1 MSFKTVLV
9 KNSSPLCRKNAKNR
23 AVFPNSTLSPSPKFA
38 ARPSDLPPP
47 PLSFPDQIQYGVS
60 LSLSLSL
67 RKQRRTGPFFSSQV
81 SEINFPFLGWTENGK
96 ARRGKIN
103 PTSLS
108 LSTSE
113 ERKRCPLPRFPPSEN
128 PHGPYSVF
136 VWYSSVCGNLLII
149 FRSSLRPRGGQRE
162 GVIVDTTRGIHVGA
176 SVRCHDVYVGRA
188 CNSNNCPESIGGGGE
203 CSGRVFN
210 DVLTCQCLPTFIRT

>member
-81 SEINFPFLGWTENGK
+81 SEINFLFLGWTENGK

-108 LSTSE
+108 LSLHIRRE
-113 ERKRCPLPRFPPSEN
+113 EKMPPSSI
-128 PHGPYSVF
+128 PPPLGKSTRTLQCFCVVQQR
-136 VWYSSVCGNLLII
+136 VWEPFNYFPLFPSPTG
-149 FRSSLRPRGGQRE
+149 R
-162 GVIVDTTRGIHVGA
+162 TT
-176 SVRCHDVYVGRA
+176 
-188 CNSNNCPESIGGGGE
+188 
-203 CSGRVFN
+203 
-210 DVLTCQCLPTFIRT
+210 